1 MYTQFR
7 FIFLFK
13 SFFSLLFVPTK
24 RSKRLGTEFRN
35 SLQAP
40 AHELQATSFVRFS
53 LVVIILTCQI
63 REWGNSLY
71 THIHHRDKHRSNT
84 PHSIPDLT
92 LIITV
97 SQTVPSFWELLLLV
111 ETANKSNIKTMKKS
125 CPPWQ
130 GGRATKLRR
139 GIKDWQTQPL
149 H

>member
-1 MYTQFR
+1 MLLQHRRGLSRRGRPACLPLYCYAVLNLYTFE
-7 FIFLFK
+7 FVFLFK

-97 SQTVPSFWELLLLV
+97 SQTVPSFRELPMLM
-111 ETANKSNIKTMKKS
+111 EN
-125 CPPWQ
+125 CEQ
-130 GGRATKLRR
+130 
-139 GIKDWQTQPL
+139 
-149 H
+149 